1 MSGALESTTM
11 AVRPIV
17 ILGDPALHA
26 PTEPVTESPEEL
38 AALVQD
44 LYDTMDA
51 ANGVGLAA
59 NQIGV
64 RKRLFVYD
72 CPDLDT
78 EDGEGVTREEV
89 EARGGWLNRRG
100 CVVNPVLETS
110 EIPETMPD
118 PEDDLE
124 GCLSVPAVNFPRGR
138 AWWARVT
145 GTDEHGEPVSVEGY
159 GLFARCLQHEVGHL
173 DGFLY
178 TDGLIGRNRKA
189 AKRHIR
195 DVGWGVPGLSWDPAS
210 DPDPFADEDDDDHD
224 NDNDNDY
231 DDEVGTDHG

>member
-1 MSGALESTTM
+1 M
-11 AVRPIV
+11 AVLPIV

-26 PTEPVTESPEEL
+26 PTEPVTGSPEEIRD
-38 AALVQD
+38 LVRD
-44 LYDTMDA
+44 LYETMDA

-59 NQIGV
+59 NQVGI
-64 RKRLFVYD
+64 RKRVFVYD

-78 EDGEGVTREEV
+78 EDGEGVSREDV
-89 EARGGWLNRRG
+89 AARGGWINRRG

-118 PEDDLE
+118 PEEDLE
-124 GCLSVPAVNFPRGR
+124 GCLSVPGVNFPRGR

-145 GTDEHGEPVSVEGY
+145 GTDENGEPVSVEGY

-173 DGFLY
+173 DGVLY

-195 DVGWGVPGLSWDPAS
+195 DAGWGVPGLSWDPTT
-210 DPDPFADEDDDDHD
+210 DPDPFADEEDDDD
-224 NDNDNDY
+224 
-231 DDEVGTDHG
+231 EATDLHG

>member
-1 MSGALESTTM
+1 M

-17 ILGDPALHA
+17 ILGDPALHS
-26 PTEPVTESPEEL
+26 PTEPVTESPAEL
-38 AALVQD
+38 AGLVED

-64 RKRLFVYD
+64 RKRVFVYD

-78 EDGEGVTREEV
+78 ADGEGVSREDV
-89 EARGGWLNRRG
+89 EARGGWINRRG

-110 EIPETMPD
+110 AIPETRPD
-118 PEDDLE
+118 PAAALE
-124 GCLSVPAVNFPRGR
+124 GCLSVPGVNFPRGR

-178 TDGLIGRNRKA
+178 TDGLIGRNKKA

-195 DVGWGVPGLSWDPAS
+195 DAGWGVPGLSWDPAS
-210 DPDPFADEDDDDHD
+210 EPDPFGDEDDDGGDD
-224 NDNDNDY
+224 GND
-231 DDEVGTDHG
+231 DDEVIRSHA

>member
-1 MSGALESTTM
+1 M

-26 PTEPVTESPEEL
+26 PTEPVTESPEEI
-38 AALVQD
+38 AELVQD

-72 CPDLDT
+72 CPDLDS
-78 EDGEGVTREEV
+78 EDGEGLSREEV

-118 PEDDLE
+118 PDDDLE
-124 GCLSVPAVNFPRGR
+124 GCLSVPGVNFPRGR

-145 GTDEHGEPVSVEGY
+145 GTDEHGDPVSVEGY

-178 TDGLIGRNRKA
+178 TDHLIGRNRKA

-195 DVGWGVPGLSWDPAS
+195 DAGWGVPGLSWDPATE
-210 DPDPFADEDDDDHD
+210 PDPFGDEEDAEPGGAGNPVGD
-224 NDNDNDY
+224 
-231 DDEVGTDHG
+231 DDEVVGLT

>member
-1 MSGALESTTM
+1 M
-11 AVRPIV
+11 AVLPIV
-17 ILGDPALHA
+17 ILGDPALHS
-26 PTEPVTESPEEL
+26 PTDPVTESPEEIRD
-38 AALVQD
+38 LVRD

-59 NQIGV
+59 NQVGV
-64 RKRLFVYD
+64 RKRVFVYD

-78 EDGEGVTREEV
+78 EDGEGVSREDV

-100 CVVNPVLETS
+100 CIVNPVLETS

-118 PEDDLE
+118 PEEDLE
-124 GCLSVPAVNFPRGR
+124 GCLSVPGVNFPRGR

-145 GTDEHGEPVSVEGY
+145 GTDENGEPVSVEGY

-173 DGFLY
+173 DGYLY
-178 TDGLIGRNRKA
+178 TDHLIGRHRKA

-195 DVGWGVPGLSWDPAS
+195 DAGWGVPGLSWDPTT
-210 DPDPFADEDDDDHD
+210 DPDPFADEDDGDGWD
-224 NDNDNDY
+224 
-231 DDEVGTDHG
+231 DDEATAPRG

>member
-1 MSGALESTTM
+1 M
-11 AVRPIV
+11 AVLPIV

-26 PTEPVTESPEEL
+26 PTEPVTGSPEEIRD
-38 AALVQD
+38 LVRD
-44 LYDTMDA
+44 LYETMDA

-59 NQIGV
+59 NQVGV
-64 RKRLFVYD
+64 RKRVFVYD

-78 EDGEGVTREEV
+78 EDGEGVSREDV
-89 EARGGWLNRRG
+89 AARGGWINRRG

-118 PEDDLE
+118 PEEDLE
-124 GCLSVPAVNFPRGR
+124 GCLSVPGVNFPRGR

-145 GTDEHGEPVSVEGY
+145 GTDENGEPVSVEGY

-173 DGFLY
+173 DGVLY

-195 DVGWGVPGLSWDPAS
+195 DAGWGVPGLSWDPTT
-210 DPDPFADEDDDDHD
+210 DPDPFADEEDDDD
-224 NDNDNDY
+224 
-231 DDEVGTDHG
+231 EATDLHG

>member
-38 AALVQD
+38 AGLVQD

-64 RKRLFVYD
+64 RKRLFV
-72 CPDLDT
+72 PDLDT

-100 CVVNPVLETS
+100 CIVNPVLETS

-210 DPDPFADEDDDDHD
+210 DPDPFADEDEDDYD
-224 NDNDNDY
+224 

>member
-1 MSGALESTTM
+1 M
-11 AVRPIV
+11 AIRPIV
-17 ILGDPALHA
+17 IHGDPALHA

-38 AALVQD
+38 AELVQD
-44 LYDTMDA
+44 MYETMDA

-64 RKRLFVYD
+64 SKRLFVYD

-78 EDGEGVTREEV
+78 EDGGTLSREDV
-89 EARGGWLNRRG
+89 EARGGWITRRG

-124 GCLSVPAVNFPRGR
+124 GCLSLPGVNFPRGR

-145 GTDEHGEPVSVEGY
+145 GTDENGEPVSVEGF

-173 DGFLY
+173 DGFVY
-178 TDGLIGRNRKA
+178 TEIGR
-189 AKRHIR
+189 
-195 DVGWGVPGLSWDPAS
+195 AS
-210 DPDPFADEDDDDHD
+210 CRER
-224 NDNDNDY
+224 
-231 DDEVGTDHG
+231 V

>member
-100 CVVNPVLETS
+100 CVINPVLETS

-124 GCLSVPAVNFPRGR
+124 GCLSVPGVNFPRGR

-173 DGFLY
+173 DGFVY
-178 TDGLIGRNRKA
+178 TDHLIGRNKKA

-195 DVGWGVPGLSWDPAS
+195 DAGWGVPGLSWDPAT
-210 DPDPFADEDDDDHD
+210 DPDPFADEEDWDGD
-224 NDNDNDY
+224 
-231 DDEVGTDHG
+231 DDEVVTDHG